1 MSDHP
6 TGEYHTGNFQPQH
19 SLRDEV
25 RPRRRRGCWNF
36 VFAVGGAIFA
46 FLLVAVV
53 VMIIIAPPIY
63 RNMEPLQQEIWCNR
77 AERVRADFVCDWKPT
92 PPFETIPTLEGGND
106 SEIAPEDLLLT
117 PFDFDSGGSTEA
129 TEASAN
135 PTIQAPPGVATNTP
149 QLTATNL
156 SAAEPTASQPPTAT
170 SIPPTSTPLPPPPA
184 AQLQLSNLKS
194 EGQRWNN
201 CGPTTLTMGLS
212 YFGYGHNQTIAA
224 DYLKPN
230 IEDKNVSPWQMINF
244 VNQTAVNMVNTKAI
258 YRVGGNLELLKRLL
272 AADFP
277 VIVEKGYEV
286 GDLGW
291 MGHYLLLV
299 GYDDSQQL
307 FYTFDSYLGT
317 NGGRGRQE
325 SYEFVDRYWRQ
336 FNRTYIVL
344 YESSREQ
351 ELAGI
356 LGRFSDPDTA
366 AEEALAQARA
376 DASANPNDKWAW
388 VNMTE
393 AYAMLGQYQEAATA
407 FDQALQLNLPFRLT
421 WYRFAAFEAYYQI
434 GRFED
439 VIRLTNSLDQSSGY
453 YVEEAWYY
461 RGLAYAARGENQQ
474 AIREFQKVLAFN
486 RNYDPA
492 TQALT
497 DIQNGTF
504 TAPVNFNR

>member
-1 MSDHP
+1 MS
-6 TGEYHTGNFQPQH
+6 EYPTGNFQPQYP
-19 SLRDEV
+19 LREGM
-25 RPRRRRGCWNF
+25 RSRRRRGCWNLLF
-36 VFAVGGAIFA
+36 VIGGAAFA
-46 FLLVAVV
+46 FMIVAVV
-53 VMIIIAPPIY
+53 VGAIIVPPIY

-77 AERVRADFVCDWKPT
+77 AENVGADFVCDWKPT
-92 PPFETIPTLEGGND
+92 PPFQTIPTLEGGGD
-106 SEIAPEDLLLT
+106 SEISPEDLLLT
-117 PFDFDSGGSTEA
+117 PFDFDSGTSETTVEPTDVSLNA
-129 TEASAN
+129 TV
-135 PTIQAPPGVATNTP
+135 PAPPGIETNTP
-149 QLTATNL
+149 SPTNL
-156 SAAEPTASQPPTAT
+156 PVAQPTAIQLPTPTTVPAT
-170 SIPPTSTPLPPPPA
+170 PTLAPPPPS
-184 AQLQLSNLKS
+184 AQLQLSNLTP
-194 EGQRWNN
+194 EAQRWNN
-201 CGPTTLTMGLS
+201 CGPTTLTMGLT

-244 VNQTAVNMVNTKAI
+244 VNQTAVNMVNTKAVF
-258 YRVGGNLELLKRLL
+258 RVGGNLELLKRLL

-277 VIVEKGYEV
+277 VIIEKGYEV

-299 GYDDSQQL
+299 GYDDNQQT

-317 NGGRGRQE
+317 NSGRGRQE
-325 SYEFVDRYWRQ
+325 GYDYVDNYWRQ

-344 YESSREQ
+344 YESEREQ

-356 LGRFSDPDTA
+356 LGPYADPDTA
-366 AEEALAQARA
+366 AQEALAVARA

-388 VNMTE
+388 VNLTE
-393 AYAMLGQYQEAATA
+393 AFAMLGQYEEAAAA
-407 FDQALQLNLPFRLT
+407 FDQALNLNLPFRLT
-421 WYRFAAFEAYYQI
+421 WYRFSAFEAYYQI

-461 RGLAYAARGENQQ
+461 RGLAYAAQGDNQQ

-497 DIQNGTF
+497 DVQNGTF
-504 TAPVNFNR
+504 TAPVNFSR